1 MNISLATFKEDKKK
15 GADSENGT
23 SEVLRLIELSVLQQL
38 FYHEKDEKI
47 PDSRFKKIKSYKTR
61 YLWYYTIGFI
71 SFLISVLF
79 LVAPK
84 VLAKFSL
91 IEIPYEYFKLTH
103 LLASLISIVG
113 LFIILLKSSR
123 AIKGMAI
130 KKLKIKDAEIE
141 IDSKISKSIL
151 NNHIDEILYF
161 FEVTDYNVVFI
172 EDLDRFEQTE
182 VFTKLREINLLINNS
197 KKIKGEVV
205 FIYAIKD
212 DMFVDKD
219 RTKFFDFMIPII
231 PVINYSNSNE
241 KLLSIVKKNGYS
253 ISEDLMDNLALFIDD
268 MRLLYNIMNEYNI
281 YSNKLDGNL
290 NQDKLL
296 SMIVYKNLHP
306 KDFNELN
313 QNEGFLYNII
323 LKKTEYIKDELRKL
337 DQKISELNNRIKEVE
352 LVQLRDL
359 PELRLIYISK
369 IIEKINT
376 TRYGLVSFNLDNES
390 YTITKAAED
399 KPFEILM
406 RGGQIQYYY
415 QYNNSNH
422 AQINFP
428 NIEKEVCPN
437 LSYKEREKLV
447 LDKSQVNN
455 LKRKISD
462 LESSKNEVRKYKLNE
477 LIKDKQLD
485 INDAIEETPVELK
498 GNIDKQKELINIL
511 LRNAYIDENYLDYIS
526 IFHEGSLTKADNQFL
541 INVRIQK
548 ETEFDFKL
556 TKCQR
561 LIEKINLFEFEKKYV
576 LNFDLIDALQ
586 KQVNQDEKKKR
597 VFIQLSSQ
605 TSRSIEFIDKFID
618 VTTDIELFVKTLCP
632 YWLNIWIYIA
642 DESIYE
648 DDKKER
654 YLKLILKYASIED
667 IIQIFED
674 HIAYLNIRC
683 DFLTII
689 DDQEKL
695 KEIIK
700 NLNLKF
706 IDISFDSPASLVEY
720 VYNGNYYAITED
732 TLDVIL
738 QHHNKFDKSEFENSN
753 YSIILNSNLTTLI
766 DYVKSNL
773 PVYVENVYLQF
784 KSNIDEPVESYLK
797 LLNAED
803 LELST
808 MKNIIIQVN
817 TKVID
822 LNLVSNPEVWNLLL
836 ENSKVEPNW
845 ENVLLSFNKEEDSI
859 NESLIEFL
867 NDDSNSKVLSS
878 YKIPLE
884 MINEDVYTYE
894 KLTLSLINCQAINDG
909 TYDRLIESIPWAY
922 KRISLSNLT
931 RERVCLLIN
940 GGVLDSTVENFEA
953 LKEDHNGLNINLLER
968 FSSKYIEQIEEL
980 IFDSDDMLQI
990 LKSSSI
996 SSLTKNVFIEH
1007 CSKDTITSNSDI
1019 IKLLSQ
1025 MLLSDVSIK
1034 VNKSILNAIL
1044 LDEDIS
1050 TVDRVNLFIKNL
1062 VFEDVVSLD
1071 SFIETLDEEYADIA
1085 NRNIKAVLDD
1095 TELNELFLSK
1105 LDMLDYISSV
1115 SKTSRG
1121 LRVNHKRK

>member
-1 MNISLATFKEDKKK
+1 MKLIAFCKNYLLIIINKIIEWLSHVELKLKPKKEELNCFHPLSPTCDAEKIEKYIKSIEWALDHKDKIKNIAISGSYGSGKSSVIQTYIKQNKNKDYKFLNISLATFKETKKK
-15 GADSENGT
+15 GDDSENGT

-61 YLWYYTIGFI
+61 YLWYYTIGLI

-290 NQDKLL
+290 DQNKLL

-359 PELRLIYISK
+359 PELRLIYVSK

-376 TRYGLVSFNLDNES
+376 TNYGLSRFNLDNIP
-390 YTITKAAED
+390 YTITGATED
-399 KPFEILM
+399 KPFELLSK
-406 RGGQIQYYY
+406 GGRISYYY
-415 QYNNSNH
+415 QNNNQNNT
-422 AQINFP
+422 QINFAD
-428 NIEKEVCPN
+428 IEKGVCPN

-455 LKRKISD
+455 FKRKISD

-485 INDAIEETPVELK
+485 INEAIEETSVELK
-498 GNIDKQKELINIL
+498 GNLDKQKDLINIL

-586 KQVNQDEKKKR
+586 KQV
-597 VFIQLSSQ
+597 
-605 TSRSIEFIDKFID
+605 
-618 VTTDIELFVKTLCP
+618 
-632 YWLNIWIYIA
+632 
-642 DESIYE
+642 
-648 DDKKER
+648 
-654 YLKLILKYASIED
+654 
-667 IIQIFED
+667 
-674 HIAYLNIRC
+674 
-683 DFLTII
+683 
-689 DDQEKL
+689 
-695 KEIIK
+695 
-700 NLNLKF
+700 
-706 IDISFDSPASLVEY
+706 
-720 VYNGNYYAITED
+720 
-732 TLDVIL
+732 
-738 QHHNKFDKSEFENSN
+738 
-753 YSIILNSNLTTLI
+753 
-766 DYVKSNL
+766 
-773 PVYVENVYLQF
+773 
-784 KSNIDEPVESYLK
+784 
-797 LLNAED
+797 
-803 LELST
+803 
-808 MKNIIIQVN
+808 
-817 TKVID
+817 
-822 LNLVSNPEVWNLLL
+822 
-836 ENSKVEPNW
+836 
-845 ENVLLSFNKEEDSI
+845 
-859 NESLIEFL
+859 
-867 NDDSNSKVLSS
+867 
-878 YKIPLE
+878 
-884 MINEDVYTYE
+884 
-894 KLTLSLINCQAINDG
+894 
-909 TYDRLIESIPWAY
+909 
-922 KRISLSNLT
+922 
-931 RERVCLLIN
+931 
-940 GGVLDSTVENFEA
+940 
-953 LKEDHNGLNINLLER
+953 
-968 FSSKYIEQIEEL
+968 
-980 IFDSDDMLQI
+980 
-990 LKSSSI
+990 
-996 SSLTKNVFIEH
+996 
-1007 CSKDTITSNSDI
+1007 
-1019 IKLLSQ
+1019 
-1025 MLLSDVSIK
+1025 
-1034 VNKSILNAIL
+1034 
-1044 LDEDIS
+1044 
-1050 TVDRVNLFIKNL
+1050 
-1062 VFEDVVSLD
+1062 
-1071 SFIETLDEEYADIA
+1071 
-1085 NRNIKAVLDD
+1085 
-1095 TELNELFLSK
+1095 
-1105 LDMLDYISSV
+1105 
-1115 SKTSRG
+1115 
-1121 LRVNHKRK
+1121 